1 MEDQSISGR
10 PRTPTDS
17 FAAIPSEPQHAKNGE
32 TTFHNT
38 SEIPIVETVTITKAE
53 YEELLVERERVA
65 TLKHIQRVEHYLHKI
80 MRALMKRIEAHD
92 KSKLESP
99 EAEVFALYGRKL
111 KELDYGS
118 ESYLENLER
127 LRPALEHHYANNR
140 HHPEH
145 FKNGIS
151 DMNLLDIIEMF
162 CDWKASSE
170 RQNGG
175 NLRKTL
181 EENGRRFEMDPML
194 VKILE
199 NSLDLLTE

>member
-1 MEDQSISGR
+1 MDNKQEKQ
-10 PRTPTDS
+10 RTPTDA
-17 FAAIPSEPQHAKNGE
+17 FAVVPSPSETERPKSQ
-32 TTFHNT
+32 TV
-38 SEIPIVETVTITKAE
+38 EIPVVETVTLSKAE
-53 YEELLVERERVA
+53 YEELLMDKERAA
-65 TLKHIQRVEHYLHKI
+65 TYKHIQRVEHYLHKI
-80 MRALMKRIEAHD
+80 IKALMKRIEAHD
-92 KSKLESP
+92 KSKLSTP
-99 EAEVFALYGRKL
+99 EIEAFALHGHKL
-111 KELDYGS
+111 KDLEYGS
-118 ESYLENLER
+118 ETYLENLEK
-127 LRPALEHHYANNR
+127 LAPILEHHYANNR

-151 DMNLLDIIEMF
+151 DMNLLDVIEMF

-194 VKILE
+194 VQILE